1 MGYISDISLTE
12 KSVPIVNE
20 VEIIEEPQIGGVRSN
35 DDDLSVEA
43 VVLIGFGVLLLAICA
58 TVSVIFIGCYF
69 INMANKGKTLENAEQ
84 ELFGYRQKIRNENAQ
99 QIMPSASTQI
109 SNQMSNT
116 NTSLQID
123 RIDPSIQQFSPN
135 SWTGM
140 TTTKMTT
147 TNSNNCH
154 NRISIIAPVI
164 SVTPDV
170 SALSGNVHID
180 NNMLNTPPISTRVNG
195 RGSLS
200 HGLSEVIYK
209 SANIHH
215 LSTNENAEIDY
226 DQNVEI
232 NKSTILGDL
241 QIKIDNEWMNDIEFD
256 QNEDIEQNVIRQ
268 KFEDDEKQIVLET
281 DSYINNQYDVQNDE
295 NKKKLHETDHY
306 MKSRKKR
313 KSRKGRKTRKK
324 QKSQSKDVSDEIA
337 AAADEN
343 GGTFIKAA
351 YHHNHNQGVTVGSAD
366 YDIEDLGVE
375 NPYLKRTN
383 TIPLET
389 NDTIQGE

>member
-1 MGYISDISLTE
+1 MG
-12 KSVPIVNE
+12 
-20 VEIIEEPQIGGVRSN
+20 
-35 DDDLSVEA
+35 
-43 VVLIGFGVLLLAICA
+43 
-58 TVSVIFIGCYF
+58 
-69 INMANKGKTLENAEQ
+69 
-84 ELFGYRQKIRNENAQ
+84 
-99 QIMPSASTQI
+99 
-109 SNQMSNT
+109 
-116 NTSLQID
+116 
-123 RIDPSIQQFSPN
+123 
-135 SWTGM
+135 GM

-147 TNSNNCH
+147 TNSNNNH

-170 SALSGNVHID
+170 SGLSGNVHID

-215 LSTNENAEIDY
+215 LSSNENAEIDY

-295 NKKKLHETDHY
+295 NKEKLHETDHY

-313 KSRKGRKTRKK
+313 KSR
-324 QKSQSKDVSDEIA
+324 I
-337 AAADEN
+337 
-343 GGTFIKAA
+343 
-351 YHHNHNQGVTVGSAD
+351 
-366 YDIEDLGVE
+366 
-375 NPYLKRTN
+375 
-383 TIPLET
+383 
-389 NDTIQGE
+389 